1 MVPINLK
8 KITQRKRFQHGS
20 RVDKLSEIAQSQPHA
35 TFSAFS
41 HGLRHRYAYIMRT
54 ISDIS
59 HLLIPLD
66 ESINRFISTLLNGY
80 NFNDNE
86 RQIFS
91 LPVKLGG
98 LGIII
103 PSKISDIEYQ
113 NSVNLTKST
122 SQKITRDTI

>member
-1 MVPINLK
+1 MTD
-8 KITQRKRFQHGS
+8 ITQP
-20 RVDKLSEIAQSQPHA
+20 QPHA
-35 TFSAFS
+35 TFSAFN
-41 HGLRHRYAYIMRT
+41 HGLRHRYVYIMRT
-54 ISDIS
+54 VPDIS

-66 ESINRFISTLLNGY
+66 EAINRLISTLLNGY
-80 NFNDNE
+80 NFNDTNDTE

-91 LPVKLGG
+91 LPAKLGG

-122 SQKITRDTI
+122 SQKIARGHNLTQDHPAA